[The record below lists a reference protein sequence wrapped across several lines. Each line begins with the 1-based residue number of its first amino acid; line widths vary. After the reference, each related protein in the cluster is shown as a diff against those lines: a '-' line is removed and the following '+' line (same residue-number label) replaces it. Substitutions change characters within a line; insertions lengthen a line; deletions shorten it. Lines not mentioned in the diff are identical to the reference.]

1 MGVVLCRFEKYLLGL
16 FSYTSECTA
25 FMKWFLSIS
34 AVASL
39 VAAMAFGYLGH
50 TDLLVAGLIASLT
63 LLVVAN
69 LDRVSE
75 FKASAGGIEAR
86 TREVV
91 NRAEGAIAELRI
103 LALHMAEV
111 SLSLAMR
118 QGRWDGYSDEELEKL
133 QSSVLS
139 NLERLGIAEDQRLLV
154 LKEWHRV
161 VEFDY
166 VHYILGSSRIPE
178 GASPKEMQA
187 WKELRE
193 GGITRYPS
201 PETLHQFLAES
212 GFLSAARVEY
222 LEDYR
227 YYAKYHHHRRLEMW
241 RVRQE
246 WGHLAKGTNPSIE
259 ETAFELRPP
268 SAGHVKR

>member
-1 MGVVLCRFEKYLLGL
+1 
-16 FSYTSECTA
+16 
-25 FMKWFLSIS
+25 MKWFLSLS
-34 AVASL
+34 AMAAL
-39 VAAMAFGYLGH
+39 IAAMAFGYLGH
-50 TDLLVAGLIASLT
+50 TDLLVAGLLASLA

-118 QGRWDGYSDEELEKL
+118 QGRWDGYSDEELDKL
-133 QSSVLS
+133 QLSVVS
-139 NLERLGIAEDQRLLV
+139 NLERLGIPEEQRLLV
-154 LKEWHRV
+154 FKEWHRV

-166 VHYILGSSRIPE
+166 AHFILGGSRIPD
-178 GASPKEMQA
+178 GTSPEEMKNWNA
-187 WKELRE
+187 LRE
-193 GGITRYPS
+193 GGISRYPS
-201 PETLHQFLAES
+201 PDTLQRFLTES
-212 GFLSAARVEY
+212 GFLSSARADY

-227 YYAKYHHHRRLEMW
+227 YYIKEHQHRRPDVW
-241 RVRQE
+241 RDRRN
-246 WGHLAKGTNPSIE
+246 WGHLAKKT
-259 ETAFELRPP
+259 
-268 SAGHVKR
+268 